1 MMTATDIFVQRLETA
16 TTLPTL
22 LAAGWESFD
31 FIARTTPSYDDP
43 DDGPRGFAFM
53 LATVAASRGRNALG
67 YAPSLPDDD
76 ASTEPEI
83 EALGDEAQAAAC
95 LAGLAAVI
103 QRRLT
108 DACSMALG
116 DDDRRACEAAV
127 AAAAETRTMLAGDD
141 QS

>member
-16 TTLPTL
+16 ASLPAL

-31 FIARTTPSYDDP
+31 FIARTTPGYDDP
-43 DDGPRGFAFM
+43 DDGPRGFAFL
-53 LATVAASRGRNALG
+53 LATAAASRGRNALG

-76 ASTEPEI
+76 ADTESEI

-95 LAGLAAVI
+95 LSDLATVI
-103 QRRLT
+103 HRRLT
-108 DACSMALG
+108 EACSMTLG

-127 AAAAETRTMLAGDD
+127 AAAAEVHTMLAGDD
-141 QS
+141 P